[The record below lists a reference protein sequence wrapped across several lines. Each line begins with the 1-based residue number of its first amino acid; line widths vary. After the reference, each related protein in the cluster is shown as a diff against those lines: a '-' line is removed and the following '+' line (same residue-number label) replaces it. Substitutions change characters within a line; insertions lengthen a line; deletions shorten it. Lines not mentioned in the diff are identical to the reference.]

1 MAHSAA
7 RQLLPREE
15 RQASILHA
23 AARAFAQ
30 GGYAGTSMDDVAAEA
45 GISRLIVYRHFAS
58 KEELYRAVLEQ
69 VRDRLREEFARA
81 VPRPEPST
89 FPFRPLIDVAR
100 EHADAFRLLFV
111 HAAREPQ
118 FAEYAQ
124 ESRAAGVELARE
136 IIAVEHGHALA
147 DDVMG
152 TWATH
157 AMVGYIFESLRAWLE
172 VGDPERDEDFV
183 IRATDGA
190 IAVFA
195 VLAGVAEVDKRPGE
209 WGSLTIPRRV

>member
-1 MAHSAA
+1 MAPSTT

-15 RQASILHA
+15 RQASILRA
-23 AARAFAQ
+23 AARAFAHA
-30 GGYAGTSMDDVAAEA
+30 GYAGTSMDDVAAEA
-45 GISRLIVYRHFAS
+45 GVSRLIVYRHFAS

-69 VRDRLREEFARA
+69 VRDRLRDEFARA
-81 VPRPEPST
+81 VQHPEPAT

-100 EHADAFRLLFV
+100 ENADAFRLLLV

-124 ESRAAGVELARE
+124 QSRAAGVELAEE
-136 IIAVEHGHALA
+136 IIAMEHGNALA

-152 TWATH
+152 RWATH

-172 VGDPERDEDFV
+172 EGDPSRDEEFV

-195 VLAGVAEVDKRPGE
+195 VLAGVAQVDKRPGE
-209 WGSLTIPRRV
+209 WGSLTIPRRI

>member
-1 MAHSAA
+1 MAPGTA
-7 RQLLPREE
+7 RQLLPRQE
-15 RQASILHA
+15 RQASILQA
-23 AARAFAQ
+23 ASRAFAH
-30 GGYAGTSMDDVAAEA
+30 GGYAATSMDDVAAEA
-45 GISRLIVYRHFAS
+45 AVSRLIVYRHFAS

-81 VPRPEPST
+81 MQHPEPAT

-100 EHADAFRLLFV
+100 ENPDAFRLLLV

-118 FAEYAQ
+118 FAEYAL
-124 ESRAAGVELARE
+124 ESRAAGVELAKE
-136 IIAVEHGHALA
+136 IIAMEHGRELT

-172 VGDPERDEDFV
+172 EGDPARDDEFV

-195 VLAGVAEVDKRPGE
+195 VLAGVAQSDKRPGE
-209 WGSLTIPRRV
+209 WGSLTIPRKV